1 MEPYEIDGEPYEGDE
16 PRGDDEPGDAEPC
29 EGDDERC
36 AGAAL
41 SFRSLVPSSSLKS
54 LVPSA
59 SPGAN
64 RCVSSPN
71 DRWHEGQE
79 TAVSEISCLHEGHF
93 IGGALYRK
101 SRFAKPEVAVH
112 RAQPR
117 REAPGC
123 NSPDRQVGVTV
134 DKNSI
139 EA

>member
-1 MEPYEIDGEPYEGDE
+1 MSIESYEGDVEPDEIDGELRE
-16 PRGDDEPGDAEPC
+16 GDDEPGAGEPC

-71 DRWHEGQE
+71 DRWHDGQE
-79 TAVSEISCLHEGHF
+79 TAVSGISCLHEGHF
-93 IGGALYRK
+93 IGGALYLK

-112 RAQPR
+112 RAVR
-117 REAPGC
+117 A
-123 NSPDRQVGVTV
+123 T
-134 DKNSI
+134 
-139 EA
+139 